1 MRSAFSTLNYLN
13 FAPISVSSGKQ
24 RRCPNGGT
32 MDRED
37 DIQYDGEVL
46 PPEGAPSADYD
57 AATPAVAD
65 DVLPDTLVLLPLPG
79 RPFLNPLRPPQIHPF
94 QLFFP
99 PRSWGG

>member
-1 MRSAFSTLNYLN
+1 
-13 FAPISVSSGKQ
+13 
-24 RRCPNGGT
+24 

-57 AATPAVAD
+57 GATPAVAD

-79 RPFLNPLRPPQIHPF
+79 RPFSPDKF
-94 QLFFP
+94 S
-99 PRSWGG
+99 RSHLTLITGRQHWML

>member
-1 MRSAFSTLNYLN
+1 
-13 FAPISVSSGKQ
+13 
-24 RRCPNGGT
+24 

-79 RPFLNPLRPPQIHPF
+79 RPFFPGQVQPVSFNPCLLYTSPS
-94 QLFFP
+94 
-99 PRSWGG
+99 PRDISGSRMPSSA